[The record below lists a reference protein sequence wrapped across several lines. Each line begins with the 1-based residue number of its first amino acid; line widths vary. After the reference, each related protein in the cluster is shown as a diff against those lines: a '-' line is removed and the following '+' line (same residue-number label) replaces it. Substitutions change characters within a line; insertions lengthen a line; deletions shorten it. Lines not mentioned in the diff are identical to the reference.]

1 MTAEEEKK
9 VKSQALAE
17 ARVRYGAKKDPVD
30 ITDKE
35 WEAIQAGAIHT
46 QMLRDILNNTD
57 KDIVL
62 ECSNLSYISSSG
74 LRIFLNIRKNA
85 ATKGKKVTVK
95 NINDEIRKVFQMT
108 GFMSLFEIA

>member
-1 MTAEEEKK
+1 MKTTIYEEDGKMIAAFEGRLDTAAAVLCAQYVE
-9 VKSQALAE
+9 
-17 ARVRYGAKKDPVD
+17 P
-30 ITDKE
+30 
-35 WEAIQAGAIHT
+35 
-46 QMLRDILNNTD
+46 LNNTD

>member
-1 MTAEEEKK
+1 MKTTINEEDGKMIAAFEGRLDTAAAVLCAQDVE
-9 VKSQALAE
+9 
-17 ARVRYGAKKDPVD
+17 P
-30 ITDKE
+30 
-35 WEAIQAGAIHT
+35 
-46 QMLRDILNNTD
+46 LNKTD

-62 ECSNLSYISSSG
+62 DCSNLSYISSSG